1 MKINI
6 YNQKGEKTSTLELPK
21 EVFGVE
27 VNNDLIHQIIVSQRA
42 NKRQGNAHTKDRSE
56 ARGGGRRPWRQ
67 KGTGRARHSSIRS
80 PIWTGGGVTFGPR
93 NEKVFSKRIPKKM
106 RRKALFMIL
115 TSKAQEKS
123 IVVLDKIELKESK
136 TKLMAQ
142 LISNLRKNIKELEKG
157 SILIALPNKS
167 EDLVRAG
174 RNIPKVQMIQAKDLS
189 PLQAMNFK
197 HILMPKES
205 INVIKQ
211 TFVK

>member
-6 YNQKGEKTSTLELPK
+6 YNQKGEKTSTAELPK

-42 NKRQGNAHTKDRSE
+42 NKRQGNAHTKDRSDV
-56 ARGGGRRPWRQ
+56 RGGGRRPWRQ

-80 PIWTGGGVTFGPR
+80 PIWVGGGVTFGPR

-106 RRKALFMIL
+106 RRKALFMVL
-115 TSKAQEKS
+115 TNKAQEKS
-123 IVVLDKIELKESK
+123 IVVLDKIELKEPK

-142 LISNLRKNIKELEKG
+142 IISDLRKNIKELEKG
-157 SILIALPNKS
+157 SILIALPNNS
-167 EDLVRAG
+167 ENIVRAG
-174 RNIPKVQMIQAKDLS
+174 RNIPKVQMVSAKDLS
-189 PLQAMNFK
+189 PLQAINFK

-205 INVIKQ
+205 INVIKE